1 MSKAFDCVDHEI
13 LLEKMFIYGVRGTA
27 FSWFRSYL
35 NGRYQKVMING
46 IISENTCPVECG
58 VPQGSILGPLLYLIY
73 VNDINESLQHCNSI
87 LYADDT
93 TLIISGD
100 KYEDL
105 FRFVNEDLV
114 TLSQWLSLNKLTL
127 NLKKTKYIAYSL
139 TNRTAQLPHELNVIL
154 NGVVI
159 ERVSEFK
166 FLGIYVDEHLSWKTH
181 MTKLLSKLYRNLGV
195 ARKISCFLNRKAL
208 MQMFHS
214 MIMSHIRY
222 GITVWHHGQV
232 ALRKKIQAC
241 ANKFLRMIYF
251 MKRRDSVKSL
261 MSENK
266 ILSNNQIYHLEVAKI
281 MQRVTLNSIPA
292 PFIDIFKNQTRP
304 SRMVTRCSSRYFQL
318 STVFQK
324 CKQSISYNGPFIWN
338 TVPVGVKINRYNSSL
353 EHDLTGPLHCDLM
366 KPLIKKFKKS
376 MKKHALINISFI

>member
-181 MTKLLSKLYRNLGV
+181 MTKLLSKLYRNLCV
-195 ARKISCFLNRKAL
+195 ARKISCFLNRKTL

-222 GITVWHHGQV
+222 GITVGHH
-232 ALRKKIQAC
+232 
-241 ANKFLRMIYF
+241 M
-251 MKRRDSVKSL
+251 VKL
-261 MSENK
+261 
-266 ILSNNQIYHLEVAKI
+266 LYV
-281 MQRVTLNSIPA
+281 R
-292 PFIDIFKNQTRP
+292 
-304 SRMVTRCSSRYFQL
+304 
-318 STVFQK
+318 
-324 CKQSISYNGPFIWN
+324 
-338 TVPVGVKINRYNSSL
+338 
-353 EHDLTGPLHCDLM
+353 
-366 KPLIKKFKKS
+366 KFK
-376 MKKHALINISFI
+376 LVPINF